1 MTAPVNP
8 ATQPPPKPAVRRRPA
23 RGALVFLAGLMAVS
37 GAIRL
42 GLGLNEA
49 RALAPEK
56 SVVSAKPEVC
66 EAQPMELVAAL
77 KAREDRVAVRESALA
92 DRMAALALAE
102 QAIATRLEELR
113 TAEAALAAT
122 LSRADGAAEAD
133 LAKLTAVYE
142 SMKPKDAAALF
153 EAMKPEF
160 AAGFLG
166 RMRPEAAAA
175 VMSGMSSEAAYSVSV
190 LLAGRNALVPKN

>member
-1 MTAPVNP
+1 MTATAKSEASSLP
-8 ATQPPPKPAVRRRPA
+8 RRRPG
-23 RGALVFLAGLMAVS
+23 RGALTFLAGLLAVS

-42 GLGLNEA
+42 GLGMNEA
-49 RALAPEK
+49 RALVPEAFEAGQ
-56 SVVSAKPEVC
+56 SLTSAGC
-66 EAQPMELVAAL
+66 EPPPMELVAAL
-77 KAREDRVAVRESALA
+77 RAREDRILVQEAAVA
-92 DRMAALALAE
+92 DRNAALALAE
-102 QAIATRLEELR
+102 QAIAKRLEELR
-113 TAEAALAAT
+113 DAEASLSAT

-142 SMKPKDAAALF
+142 SMKPKDAASLF

-166 RMRPEAAAA
+166 RMRPEIAAAI
-175 VMSGMSSEAAYSVSV
+175 MSGLSSEAAYSVSV